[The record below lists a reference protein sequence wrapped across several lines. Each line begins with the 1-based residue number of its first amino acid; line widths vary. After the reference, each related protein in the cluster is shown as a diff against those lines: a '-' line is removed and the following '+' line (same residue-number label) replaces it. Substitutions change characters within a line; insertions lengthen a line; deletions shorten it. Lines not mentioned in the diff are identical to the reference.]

1 MSLEKELVIVNELG
15 LHARPAAIIVREA
28 SNYEND
34 INIIYNGKTYTLKS
48 IMMVMSLGIKY
59 DETFSIDVE
68 GDNAEIILDN
78 IEKILV
84 SSGIV

>member
-1 MSLEKELVIVNELG
+1 MKRTYKVVDESG